1 MTESLLS
8 SPAADHEHYGGVDLG
23 GDWVRYWELIFK
35 ASHSDSDTKEG
46 STGVPECEENTTVSI
61 TSCISVKTKINENK
75 IMAVGIRDLGSN
87 LSLSLN
93 WANCLT
99 SLTFTLLGC

>member
-1 MTESLLS
+1 M
-8 SPAADHEHYGGVDLG
+8 
-23 GDWVRYWELIFK
+23 RYWELIFK